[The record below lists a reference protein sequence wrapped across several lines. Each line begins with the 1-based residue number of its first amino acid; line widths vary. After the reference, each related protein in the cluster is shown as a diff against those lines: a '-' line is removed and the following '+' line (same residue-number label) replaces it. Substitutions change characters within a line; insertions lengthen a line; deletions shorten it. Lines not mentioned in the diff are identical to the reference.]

1 MEDKI
6 VIENVYK
13 TFSGER
19 EIAALSDVTFSV
31 KENEFLCVLGPSGCG
46 KTTLLN
52 IIAGLEKLT
61 SGQIL
66 VDGKEVKGPGADRG
80 VIFQAYA
87 LFPWK
92 TVLQNIEFGPK
103 LRGMP
108 KRERRELALKYIK
121 SMGLSGFEHAY
132 PKELSGGMKQRVAIA
147 RVYVNDPAVLLMD
160 EPFANLDA
168 QTRSIMQEELIQI
181 WKQFRKTV
189 FFVTHNIEEA
199 AYLAD
204 RIVILT
210 ARPGKVKQIVDVN
223 SVLPSNRYGPEGI
236 LSAEFTRLKRDVW
249 NSIKEEIKTI

>member
-1 MEDKI
+1 MQDKI
-6 VIENVYK
+6 IIENVSK

-19 EIAALSDVTFSV
+19 EIVALSDVSFSV

-61 SGQIL
+61 SGRIL

-103 LRGMP
+103 LRGVP
-108 KRERRELALKYIK
+108 KKQRRELAVKYIK
-121 SMGLSGFEHAY
+121 SMGLAGFEHAY

-147 RVYVNDPAVLLMD
+147 RVYINDPAVLLMD

-210 ARPGKVKQIVDVN
+210 ARPGKVKEIVDVN
-223 SVLPSNRYGPEGI
+223 SVLPSDRYSPEGK
-236 LSAEFTRLKRDVW
+236 LSAEFIRLERDVW

>member
-1 MEDKI
+1 
-6 VIENVYK
+6 
-13 TFSGER
+13 
-19 EIAALSDVTFSV
+19 
-31 KENEFLCVLGPSGCG
+31 
-46 KTTLLN
+46 
-52 IIAGLEKLT
+52 
-61 SGQIL
+61 
-66 VDGKEVKGPGADRG
+66 
-80 VIFQAYA
+80 
-87 LFPWK
+87 
-92 TVLQNIEFGPK
+92 
-103 LRGMP
+103 
-108 KRERRELALKYIK
+108 
-121 SMGLSGFEHAY
+121 MGLSGFEHAY

-147 RVYVNDPAVLLMD
+147 RVYINDPAVLLMD

-210 ARPGKVKQIVDVN
+210 ARPGKVKEIVDVN

>member
-1 MEDKI
+1 M
-6 VIENVYK
+6 
-13 TFSGER
+13 S
-19 EIAALSDVTFSV
+19 S
-31 KENEFLCVLGPSGCG
+31 
-46 KTTLLN
+46 
-52 IIAGLEKLT
+52 
-61 SGQIL
+61 
-66 VDGKEVKGPGADRG
+66 
-80 VIFQAYA
+80 
-87 LFPWK
+87 
-92 TVLQNIEFGPK
+92 GPK
-103 LRGMP
+103 LRGVP
-108 KRERRELALKYIK
+108 KKERRELAVKYIK

-147 RVYVNDPAVLLMD
+147 RVYINDPAVLLMD

-223 SVLPSNRYGPEGI
+223 SVLPSDRYGPEGI